1 MPTRGLL
8 LRIRECKHS
17 SSPAMRSLAEDIG
30 RDPHAASACSIR
42 DLAAASHTSASTVV
56 RFCRKLGCDGY
67 KEFQRELVYEL
78 ASTDD
83 TNDIAFEDI
92 VPGDAAG
99 RVLRKVMQSNI
110 RSMEATSRLIDPVAL
125 ERCAQAIIRCRVV
138 NLYGVGASLLVA
150 RDMEQKLTRVDKE
163 CHMYEDWHGQ
173 LLSARNIHP
182 DDLAIVFSY
191 SGLTREMI
199 TLARKIRERG
209 ARVVAVT
216 RAMGGQLADEADL
229 VLGVASSEPLV
240 RSSAMGSRL
249 SQLLV
254 VDALFALYVTR
265 DYERCTKTM
274 LRNFDEKK
282 PEGVTSA

>member
-1 MPTRGLL
+1 
-8 LRIRECKHS
+8 
-17 SSPAMRSLAEDIG
+17 MRSLAEDIG
-30 RDPHAASACSIR
+30 RDPHAASVCSIR

-56 RFCRKLGCDGY
+56 RFCRKLGYDGY

-78 ASTDD
+78 ALTDD

-92 VPGDAAG
+92 VPGDAAEH
-99 RVLRKVMQSNI
+99 VLRKVMQSNM

-125 ERCAQAIIRCRVV
+125 ERCVQAIMRCRVV

-150 RDMEQKLTRVDKE
+150 RDLEQKLTRVDKE
-163 CHMYEDWHGQ
+163 CHMREDWHGQ
-173 LLSARNIHP
+173 LLSVRNIHP

-191 SGLTREMI
+191 SGLTREMVS
-199 TLARKIRERG
+199 LARKARERG
-209 ARVVAVT
+209 AKVVAVT
-216 RAMGGQLADEADL
+216 RAVGGQLADEADL
-229 VLGVASSEPLV
+229 VLDVASSEPLV
-240 RSSAMGSRL
+240 RSGAMGSRL

-265 DYERCTKTM
+265 DYERCTKMM